1 MSRIMDEGSGHMKED
16 EPELSDQ
23 DRRAIEAIRRELD
36 REFGDLYKEAAIR
49 RERPKRQETR
59 RHKGLAVGLGIL
71 AGLAVGLGILGA
83 LLAAT
88 AFVASRVLAPVPYGN
103 SRESAATS
111 GVGVP
116 SGSGLAS
123 APLFEKGGD
132 SRPVS
137 MDLTASPP
145 ARKHRSDVTPGRTS
159 HLRVN
164 RSDPCPPFTRVAAP
178 PGRPD
183 APLASARRG
192 SVARGDSQL
201 STIMALANPVREPR
215 HVEAP

>member
-1 MSRIMDEGSGHMKED
+1 MKED

-23 DRRAIEAIRRELD
+23 DKRAIEAIRRELD
-36 REFGDLYKEAAIR
+36 REFRDVFEEAAIR
-49 RERPKRQETR
+49 RERPKRQETKRQETR
-59 RHKGLAVGLGIL
+59 RHTGLAVGLGIL

-103 SRESAATS
+103 SRESAAIS
-111 GVGVP
+111 GVGLP
-116 SGSGLAS
+116 SGSGLES
-123 APLFEKGGD
+123 APLIEKGGD
-132 SRPVS
+132 SGPVS

-145 ARKHRSDVTPGRTS
+145 AHNRSDVTPGRTG

-164 RSDPCPPFTRVAAP
+164 RSHPCPPFTRVAAP
-178 PGRPD
+178 RERPD
-183 APLASARRG
+183 ASLASARTG
-192 SVARGDSQL
+192 SVARGDSQPW
-201 STIMALANPVREPR
+201 TIMALANPVREPR